1 MSGDTQFHTQ
11 LHSIPC
17 HIFLPI
23 VGHHLH
29 HLPGLSH
36 CQKRYINSLLTLTED
51 TIFRDLPGLSPY
63 HSNSAWE
70 LYWSSNSTQ
79 HCETFLDCLNITA
92 TLRES
97 YISHQTS
104 PRILAPS
111 WTVSV
116 SQQMHSLHFLWSW
129 YIYFILFHS
138 NGLITFTS
146 FHLIWSHL
154 YYLIW
159 FHFLFSYLLFPL
171 TPFWVLKPSSLSRGP
186 YPFLLGPPARWVLLP
201 NHCQYINLGPPARID

>member
-116 SQQMHSLHFLWSW
+116 SQQLCVGVLLVIKPHLAFWHLPGLSQYHSKCTH
-129 YIYFILFHS
+129 YISSDPDIYTSFYFIQTDL
-138 NGLITFTS
+138 
-146 FHLIWSHL
+146 SHL
-154 YYLIW
+154 
-159 FHFLFSYLLFPL
+159 P
-171 TPFWVLKPSSLSRGP
+171 PF
-186 YPFLLGPPARWVLLP
+186 
-201 NHCQYINLGPPARID
+201 I